1 MVIAGAGSHAMEV
14 LDVLISKK
22 MNVGVKFFDNVSSEN
37 VFQSSYP
44 VLKSKDELTDAFK
57 MDPRFMLGVGE
68 CEVREFMYKLFVSL
82 GGELVGIRTESAI
95 ISTYSPSDTSDV
107 FHHSFIGANVEL
119 GLGTL
124 INTGSFI
131 HHGATVGRFSTIS
144 PGVQVLGNACV
155 GDLSFIGAG
164 AILLPGVKVGNNVK
178 VAAGAV
184 VTVDVPDEAT
194 CIGVPAKI
202 KSVIK

>member
-14 LDVLISKK
+14 LDVLISNKV
-22 MNVGVKFFDNVSSEN
+22 NEGVKFFDNVSSASI
-37 VFQSSYP
+37 FQSAYP
-44 VLKSKDELTDAFK
+44 ILKSNEELAEAFK
-57 MDPRFMLGVGE
+57 VDARFMLGVGE
-68 CEVREFMYKLFVSL
+68 CEVRKFMYELFVSL
-82 GGELVGIRTESAI
+82 GGEHVGIRTNSAI
-95 ISTYSPSDTSDV
+95 VSTYSPSVASDV

-131 HHGATVGRFSTIS
+131 HHGASVGRFSTIS
-144 PGVQVLGNACV
+144 PGVQVLGKASV

-164 AILLPGVKVGNNVK
+164 AILLPGVKVGNNAK

-184 VTVDVPDEAT
+184 VTVDVPDKAT

-202 KSVIK
+202 KSVNK